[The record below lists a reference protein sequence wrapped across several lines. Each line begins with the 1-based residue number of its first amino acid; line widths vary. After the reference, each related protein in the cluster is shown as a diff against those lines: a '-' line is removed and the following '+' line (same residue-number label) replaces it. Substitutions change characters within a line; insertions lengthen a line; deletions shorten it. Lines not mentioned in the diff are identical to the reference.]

1 MFEHVKTV
9 CHSADEKFVDPYDP
23 VPSSCATLDCAD
35 AVRRAERECGP
46 LLDKSGWFKTRKS
59 QLAAAVHR
67 CETAAVDPDRYVVQ
81 PPSPSGP
88 MRGTVHTI
96 SSCRGTISDGEG
108 KFDKCEY
115 ALLRALPGV
124 HLDACWCARGLVA
137 SDGNNWKRF
146 AKVDAGPGL
155 HVKFELEM
163 LDMGAGDVL
172 ILSDGEAN
180 TPLSECSRGM
190 SAKCPRMI
198 SLKGQEIKPPG
209 AYVSS
214 GRYAY
219 VTMLTDSSG
228 SNLRGFRLRISCVC
242 ADSERWTAT
251 RQSSRCARFAKGAHQ
266 SLHSTCEAP
275 PGGVAAQGV
284 VRPWMDS
291 GQSAQL
297 ALPAAVA
304 CPKACGKCE
313 VDPCQHVRCQHGGQ
327 CVNMVTGAHGG
338 CQNLEQFTSFETA
351 VTSACCDEPGE
362 RCAGGAPQSCNSGCA
377 KVFMPGYRAC
387 SGGFLKTHR
396 KGYEAIKKTM
406 DHVQQLCH
414 GRANCPSGY
423 IAKSGDKPGFGD
435 SNAGGKRTGILQI
448 SSCGQ
453 LCNSNSNCKSFEWSP
468 SELFCNL
475 NNVGNPPS
483 TTQYK
488 DYQYCVQTHAQ
499 QRATCACA
507 AGWTGAQCQ
516 TQAKKCVCANGEPQ
530 PGCGNGAHACEKC
543 HNGYA
548 LNKARTACEKDP
560 CHGVNCGAHGHCQ
573 GGRCA
578 CKASYKG
585 TRCQTRK
592 CPEGFVPSER
602 CDTCKSSF
610 IGEHCAAAFSVSGAK
625 NREFNGL
632 YSKTDRVC
640 NGRPVYQQRGDGP
653 LLYKNLA
660 KVAGRRAFE
669 WRIAARLSSNCV
681 EASSQHEVTSEVYGA
696 LPRCTDSPDGCTEW
710 HETITDVGRCRKP
723 ESNGYWCDDPSNIR
737 IIAA

>member
-1 MFEHVKTV
+1 MGQLLDQGCNTEPELYEMFEHVKTV

-23 VPSSCATLDCAD
+23 VPSSCVTLDCAD

-81 PPSPSGP
+81 PPIPSGP

-96 SSCRGTISDGEG
+96 SGCRGTISDGEG

-228 SNLRGFRLRISCVC
+228 SNLRGFRLKISCVC

-251 RQSSRCARFAKGAHQ
+251 RQSSGCARFAKGAHQ

-284 VRPWMDS
+284 VRPWMNS
-291 GQSAQL
+291 GQSAHL
-297 ALPAAVA
+297 VLPAAVA

-313 VDPCQHVRCQHGGQ
+313 VDPCQHVQCQHGGQ
-327 CVNMVTGAHGG
+327 CVNMVTGAHGA
-338 CQNLEQFTSFETA
+338 CQSLEQFTSFETA

-362 RCAGGAPQSCNSGCA
+362 KCAGGAPQSCNSGCA
-377 KVFMPGYRAC
+377 KVFLPGYRAC
-387 SGGFLKTHR
+387 SGGFLKKHR

-414 GRANCPSGY
+414 NG
-423 IAKSGDKPGFGD
+423 
-435 SNAGGKRTGILQI
+435 AGGGHRRRAQ
-448 SSCGQ
+448 Q
-453 LCNSNSNCKSFEWSP
+453 
-468 SELFCNL
+468 
-475 NNVGNPPS
+475 
-483 TTQYK
+483 
-488 DYQYCVQTHAQ
+488 HAQ

-516 TQAKKCVCANGEPQ
+516 SNAAPGAAGRRRAQVCSRVNHLSKGNFCVFVLFWCSDVRAMRIDSLTRAATPSPSFTRCSSTSRRCATAPMRSSST
-530 PGCGNGAHACEKC
+530 PTTRCPAA
-543 HNGYA
+543 A
-548 LNKARTACEKDP
+548 PPSTARTLSA
-560 CHGVNCGAHGHCQ
+560 
-573 GGRCA
+573 
-578 CKASYKG
+578 
-585 TRCQTRK
+585 
-592 CPEGFVPSER
+592 VPSESAAPCWTSPAGSRRGSPSWRRR
-602 CDTCKSSF
+602 CID
-610 IGEHCAAAFSVSGAK
+610 A
-625 NREFNGL
+625 R
-632 YSKTDRVC
+632 
-640 NGRPVYQQRGDGP
+640 RPP
-653 LLYKNLA
+653 
-660 KVAGRRAFE
+660 
-669 WRIAARLSSNCV
+669 
-681 EASSQHEVTSEVYGA
+681 
-696 LPRCTDSPDGCTEW
+696 
-710 HETITDVGRCRKP
+710 
-723 ESNGYWCDDPSNIR
+723 
-737 IIAA
+737 

>member
-1 MFEHVKTV
+1 VSVHGKPTSPRLRATLCV
-9 CHSADEKFVDPYDP
+9 CSLTL
-23 VPSSCATLDCAD
+23 SCARDNM
-35 AVRRAERECGP
+35 P
-46 LLDKSGWFKTRKS
+46 
-59 QLAAAVHR
+59 
-67 CETAAVDPDRYVVQ
+67 
-81 PPSPSGP
+81 
-88 MRGTVHTI
+88 
-96 SSCRGTISDGEG
+96 
-108 KFDKCEY
+108 
-115 ALLRALPGV
+115 
-124 HLDACWCARGLVA
+124 
-137 SDGNNWKRF
+137 DGNNWLRYSKI
-146 AKVDAGPGL
+146 DAGPGM
-155 HVKFELEM
+155 HVKFEFEM
-163 LDMGAGDVL
+163 LDMGQGDIL

-180 TPLSECSRGM
+180 TRLSECGGTSG
-190 SAKCPRMI
+190 SCPQMAGTFTGVTTPRR
-198 SLKGQEIKPPG
+198 

-214 GRYAY
+214 SRYAY
-219 VTMLTDSSG
+219 VTMKTDSKG
-228 SNLRGFRLRISCVC
+228 TRLQGFRLRISCVC

-313 VDPCQHVRCQHGGQ
+313 VDPCQHVQCQHGSQ

-338 CQNLEQFTSFETA
+338 CQSVEQFTSFETA

-362 RCAGGAPQSCNSGCA
+362 KCAGGAPQSCNSGCA

-396 KGYEAIKKTM
+396 KGYEAIKKKM
-406 DHVQQLCH
+406 DHVRQLCH
-414 GRANCPSGY
+414 NA
-423 IAKSGDKPGFGD
+423 
-435 SNAGGKRTGILQI
+435 AGG
-448 SSCGQ
+448 GQ
-453 LCNSNSNCKSFEWSP
+453 RRRA
-468 SELFCNL
+468 
-475 NNVGNPPS
+475 
-483 TTQYK
+483 Q
-488 DYQYCVQTHAQ
+488 QHAQ

-516 TQAKKCVCANGEPQ
+516 TQAKKCVCANGEPK
-530 PGCGNGAHACEKC
+530 PGCENGAHACEKC

-640 NGRPVYQQRGDGP
+640 HGRPVYQQRGDGP
-653 LLYKNLA
+653 LLFKLRDAHHYQ
-660 KVAGRRAFE
+660 FE
-669 WRIAARLSSNCV
+669 WRIAARLNSNCDP
-681 EASSQHEVTSEVYGA
+681 AKTCTQQRHEVTSRMKGA
-696 LPRCTDSPDGCTEW
+696 LPRCTDSPDGCTKW

-723 ESNGYWCDDPSNIR
+723 EDNGYWCDDPSNIR
-737 IIAA
+737 IVAV